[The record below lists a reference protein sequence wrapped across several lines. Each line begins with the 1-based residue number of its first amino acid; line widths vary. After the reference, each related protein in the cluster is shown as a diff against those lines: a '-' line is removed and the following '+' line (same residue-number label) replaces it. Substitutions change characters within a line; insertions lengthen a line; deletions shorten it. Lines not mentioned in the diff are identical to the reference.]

1 MAAPAY
7 SSSQSD
13 SSAAYDPSSTVGTA
27 QYRGLIW
34 LVATAFFM
42 QARDLTIV
50 NTAAPSIA
58 HALAAR
64 PIDLKTALT
73 RYVLTLAV
81 CIPAIAGSDR
91 DRRHDLPALPMRRC

>member
-42 QARDLTIV
+42 QARDSTIV

-58 HALAAR
+58 HAAWRFGSAS
-64 PIDLKTALT
+64 
-73 RYVLTLAV
+73 LTLARRGNKWGNN
-81 CIPAIAGSDR
+81 AGDV
-91 DRRHDLPALPMRRC
+91 LL